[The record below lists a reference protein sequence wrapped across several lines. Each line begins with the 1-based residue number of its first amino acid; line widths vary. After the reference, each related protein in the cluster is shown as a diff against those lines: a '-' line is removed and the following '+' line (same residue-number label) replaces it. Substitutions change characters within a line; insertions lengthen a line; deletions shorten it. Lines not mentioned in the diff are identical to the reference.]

1 MEEVP
6 AHAHP
11 GPIIPDLLTRQ
22 QEHSSTVDSLVLPVE
37 DLSSPRDDYIRW
49 YWDITRVYI
58 NNPTYRNTR
67 IIGYPLVGVDRQMM
81 TSMLQEVDDMT
92 IGVLEGPPSSPTL
105 YASVMRKV

>member
-22 QEHSSTVDSLVLPVE
+22 QEHRSTMVL
-37 DLSSPRDDYIRW
+37 
-49 YWDITRVYI
+49 DITRVYI
-58 NNPTYRNTR
+58 NNPTYRNTQ

-81 TSMLQEVDDMT
+81 TSKLQEVDDMT